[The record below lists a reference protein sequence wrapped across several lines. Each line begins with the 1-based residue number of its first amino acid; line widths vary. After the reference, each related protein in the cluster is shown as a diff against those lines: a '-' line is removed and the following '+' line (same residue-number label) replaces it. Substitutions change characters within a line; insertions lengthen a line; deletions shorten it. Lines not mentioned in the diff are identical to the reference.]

1 MSGSTLNPSLLS
13 VSTQATGTSSI
24 FRQRNAS
31 AISLKKMF
39 RRRIGSTTSVNT
51 VIPLFVTYTL
61 SIDELRKKILEHRS
75 LQRAGIVAVEG
86 YVEHLVS
93 HRFLV
98 LELRRLRR
106 KPIWLRLERR
116 PGRSFISVAG
126 SLGSVPTLDT
136 VCGPYNHHIYGDT
149 EHSLL

>member
-1 MSGSTLNPSLLS
+1 
-13 VSTQATGTSSI
+13 
-24 FRQRNAS
+24 
-31 AISLKKMF
+31 MF

-75 LQRAGIVAVEG
+75 LQCAGIVSVEG

-136 VCGPYNHHIYGDT
+136 VCGSYNHTSGDT
-149 EHSLL
+149 EHFLL